1 MLVISIVFDYFEV
14 TLVHLEVLK
23 LQSIQLLLS
32 LLLFVENGSTLVI
45 VFLAVIGGG
54 FRRLINLMNMF
65 LVVHACLLLVEVVLA
80 GSSLQLIIDFVAE
93 LAGLLGLNGV
103 DILEF
108 SLSIPVL
115 IEERVVRLE
124 LLCDFT
130 D

>member
-45 VFLAVIGGG
+45 VFLAVISGG